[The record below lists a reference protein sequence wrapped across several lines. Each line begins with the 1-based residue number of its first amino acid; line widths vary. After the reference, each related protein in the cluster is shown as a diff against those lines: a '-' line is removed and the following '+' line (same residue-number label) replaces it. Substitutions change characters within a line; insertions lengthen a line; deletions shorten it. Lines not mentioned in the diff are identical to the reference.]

1 MHPILILSSDDSD
14 EETTVVRAE
23 KKQMRGGLVAK
34 VRPLADCSVLQSYQV
49 SSPLRPLPTAITHVM
64 IVLELQS
71 LRYCCYWN
79 SCELCGSNT

>member
-34 VRPLADCSVLQSYQV
+34 VRPLADCSVLQSFQ
-49 SSPLRPLPTAITHVM
+49 
-64 IVLELQS
+64 
-71 LRYCCYWN
+71 
-79 SCELCGSNT
+79 GF